1 MVETL
6 VPGGGG
12 LRSLLSSVSKVD
24 LASFSAT
31 MFLTTLWPR
40 NFTLQVGQ
48 LRTSGFPLQSSQMT
62 WPLLH
67 WKIFLGGFISSRQT
81 GHSSRS
87 RTRVW
92 SGEGGWVLVSAVS
105 AQSTS
110 LPCLLLSAAM
120 SELGIFL
127 LME

>member
-1 MVETL
+1 MVDTR

-12 LRSLLSSVSKVD
+12 LRSLMSSVSNVD

-31 MFLTTLWPR
+31 MFLTTLCPR

-67 WKIFLGGFISSRQT
+67 WNIFLGGFISSRQT
-81 GHSSRS
+81 GHSHLMARPSWSLSRK
-87 RTRVW
+87 
-92 SGEGGWVLVSAVS
+92 EP
-105 AQSTS
+105 S
-110 LPCLLLSAAM
+110 L
-120 SELGIFL
+120 
-127 LME
+127 